1 MIRFHQKSLDC
12 GSSRLETK
20 LSLRLFNCPLKLSSL
35 YSFLKGRNR
44 LSKITKDY
52 FTSRSYKDFEA
63 LALIKSANR
72 SLIKW
77 HKLKE
82 STRAKQNKTKL
93 RRSFQILSYFSTHS
107 RELLLSPSLP
117 LRLLRWL
124 NTQWETLIADDSA
137 SPYSLVLSLGLLFT
151 VIKHEILLT
160 LSICFRSADNSFP
173 RRRLTLST
181 WSRSWRKSLN
191 SAMWPST
198 RARNMSRIRGKL
210 RSLLITNYANDLC
223 LFVTLPVPLPCPCGI
238 CSSIFST
245 IKTRTMRWES

>member
-1 MIRFHQKSLDC
+1 MKAS
-12 GSSRLETK
+12 K
-20 LSLRLFNCPLKLSSL
+20 LSPL
-35 YSFLKGRNR
+35 
-44 LSKITKDY
+44 I
-52 FTSRSYKDFEA
+52 E
-63 LALIKSANR
+63 SANG

-82 STRAKQNKTKL
+82 STPAKQNKTKL
-93 RRSFQILSYFSTHS
+93 RRSFQILSCFSTHS
-107 RELLLSPSLP
+107 RDLLLCPSLP
-117 LRLLRWL
+117 PRPLLRLLRWL

-137 SPYSLVLSLGLLFT
+137 SPYSLVLSLGFLFT

-210 RSLLITNYANDLC
+210 RSFLITNYANDLC
-223 LFVTLPVPLPCPCGI
+223 LFVSIIVPLPCPCGI

>member
-1 MIRFHQKSLDC
+1 MKAS
-12 GSSRLETK
+12 K
-20 LSLRLFNCPLKLSSL
+20 LSPL
-35 YSFLKGRNR
+35 
-44 LSKITKDY
+44 I
-52 FTSRSYKDFEA
+52 E
-63 LALIKSANR
+63 SANG

-77 HKLKE
+77 HKLKQ
-82 STRAKQNKTKL
+82 STPAKQNKTTTQL
-93 RRSFQILSYFSTHS
+93 PDPLLFQHPLPRPSLVS
-107 RELLLSPSLP
+107 LSPSATRL
-117 LRLLRWL
+117 LLRWL

-137 SPYSLVLSLGLLFT
+137 SPYSLVLSLGFLFT

-210 RSLLITNYANDLC
+210 RCFLITNYANDLC
-223 LFVTLPVPLPCPCGI
+223 FFVSIIVPLPCPCGI

-245 IKTRTMRWES
+245 IKTRIMRWES

>member
-1 MIRFHQKSLDC
+1 MKAS
-12 GSSRLETK
+12 K
-20 LSLRLFNCPLKLSSL
+20 LSPL
-35 YSFLKGRNR
+35 
-44 LSKITKDY
+44 I
-52 FTSRSYKDFEA
+52 E
-63 LALIKSANR
+63 SANG

-82 STRAKQNKTKL
+82 STPAKQNKTK
-93 RRSFQILSYFSTHS
+93 RNYDAASRSSLVSAPTPDTFSW
-107 RELLLSPSLP
+107 LP
-117 LRLLRWL
+117 LFPCNPL
-124 NTQWETLIADDSA
+124 TSWETLIADDSA
-137 SPYSLVLSLGLLFT
+137 SPYSLVLSLGFLFT

-198 RARNMSRIRGKL
+198 RARNMSRIRGKS
-210 RSLLITNYANDLC
+210 RSFLITNYANDLC
-223 LFVTLPVPLPCPCGI
+223 LFVSVIVPLPCPCGI

>member
-1 MIRFHQKSLDC
+1 M
-12 GSSRLETK
+12 
-20 LSLRLFNCPLKLSSL
+20 
-35 YSFLKGRNR
+35 
-44 LSKITKDY
+44 
-52 FTSRSYKDFEA
+52 
-63 LALIKSANR
+63 
-72 SLIKW
+72 
-77 HKLKE
+77 
-82 STRAKQNKTKL
+82 
-93 RRSFQILSYFSTHS
+93 LSYFSTHS
-107 RELLLSPSLP
+107 RYLLLSLSLSLCDP
-117 LRLLRWL
+117 LTSSLIKH
-124 NTQWETLIADDSA
+124 TQWETLIADDSS

-210 RSLLITNYANDLC
+210 RTFLITNYANDLWLLC
-223 LFVTLPVPLPCPCGI
+223 LFVTFLVPLPCPCGI

-245 IKTRTMRWES
+245 IKTLTMRWES